1 MFFLNQTKPDHK
13 RFFVKKPISKG
24 GVHNLIVII
33 SILKG
38 VNCKNNFLRNET
50 DILKGVN
57 LLQMNIDRP
66 CHIKEV
72 ETKSLNQIIVVKPI
86 KYAEILRKI
95 LATQLIRPI
104 ETFKSM
110 QQQLELQESQRITV
124 QFLKLKL

>member
-1 MFFLNQTKPDHK
+1 MKLTFW
-13 RFFVKKPISKG
+13 KG
-24 GVHNLIVII
+24 LII
-33 SILKG
+33 
-38 VNCKNNFLRNET
+38 
-50 DILKGVN
+50 
-57 LLQMNIDRP
+57 LQMDIDLP

-72 ETKSLNQIIVVKPI
+72 EKKSLNQIIVVKPI

-95 LATQLIRPI
+95 LATQLIIRPI